1 MKNNTE
7 HDTMSGSTVYIID
20 DDEAV
25 CDSLG
30 ILLSSIGLKN
40 KGYLS
45 ANEFLE
51 AYTEPEFEKDI
62 GCIVLDVRMPGI
74 NGMDCQS
81 KLNDLNN
88 TLPIIII
95 TGHADIPMAIEAMKN
110 GAFDFMEKPFREQAL
125 LTSVQNAINKSKLEH
140 LHLEHILQ
148 TQDCLASLT
157 ERETQILH
165 CIVDGKANKV
175 IASELNISERTVEV
189 HRAHLMEKMKATS
202 LAHLIR
208 LYLDVIQNSE

>member
-1 MKNNTE
+1 MKNNKE

-62 GCIVLDVRMPGI
+62 GCIVLRT
-74 NGMDCQS
+74 S
-81 KLNDLNN
+81 S
-88 TLPIIII
+88 
-95 TGHADIPMAIEAMKN
+95 
-110 GAFDFMEKPFREQAL
+110 FRAYFTNSRL
-125 LTSVQNAINKSKLEH
+125 L
-140 LHLEHILQ
+140 
-148 TQDCLASLT
+148 SLT
-157 ERETQILH
+157 H
-165 CIVDGKANKV
+165 
-175 IASELNISERTVEV
+175 
-189 HRAHLMEKMKATS
+189 
-202 LAHLIR
+202 
-208 LYLDVIQNSE
+208 